1 MGEKNIVVQPA
12 GRTEDPG
19 ARLWQIWL
27 AVLLLGGT
35 LLSFWDSWVDLGI
48 SPVIP
53 MCLSLVT
60 MALTLAAGW
69 LRERDRRLSML
80 QFLPLLVLLGMLTV
94 GSPWRGAKAWIDLL
108 IAGWNREQNAGV
120 ALFAGQASLSD
131 CLSVACW
138 CSILCAEL
146 IGWMLRRRRTP
157 FCSSYAFFLIIV
169 MLLGGYFRP
178 LAAALLVGGILAY
191 GVSGRS
197 LWIPRRAVAAWSV
210 FFVFLLGLSLLMP
223 AGNLEGVAQ
232 FRERVAHDIHVLR
245 YGEDLLPQGDLREAD
260 QLKTGNGTLMRIET
274 GQKKAL
280 YLRSYVGTDY
290 ADGTFSPMAESAF
303 VGDNAGLLNWL
314 QRQGFQPQT
323 QVATYYSLC
332 GDTAPEENTVRIHVE
347 NGSRYAL
354 YLPASLENIRTGKM
368 DRDEG
373 THSSGL
379 LGSRRY
385 GFTEISGSRPSE
397 LLVAES
403 WVMEPVNADQ
413 SRYLQAEAV
422 YRNFVYENDTTVDA
436 DLAELMNG
444 IFWKDQEETGGIYSA
459 VTRIREVLRDA
470 VSYTERP
477 AAAPEGEDPIRYFLT
492 ESKVGNEMLYAAT
505 AVEALRAYGIPA
517 RYAEG
522 YYLSAE
528 ECRTGTAAV
537 TASNA
542 HAWVEVYFDGIGWM
556 SIDVTPGYFYDTLS
570 LQQMVALPD
579 DIEKT
584 SAAEQ
589 DEYDPN
595 TLGDDPQNGT
605 RRPEDGISA
614 SVWLRNALIRCLA
627 LLLVLPLLTLLAMEA
642 VRELRI
648 RWLKRA
654 YRKGDKRRRIELLEK
669 SIFRLLALRG
679 VPASLGWQTEQV
691 DRAVPEAV
699 PEALPGEYIRV
710 CQLLEQTI
718 YGDML
723 PEPYEER
730 TLLSF
735 VQKLS
740 NLPKNEPWR
749 TRSKLRYMPLSI

>member
-1 MGEKNIVVQPA
+1 
-12 GRTEDPG
+12 
-19 ARLWQIWL
+19 
-27 AVLLLGGT
+27 
-35 LLSFWDSWVDLGI
+35 
-48 SPVIP
+48 
-53 MCLSLVT
+53 
-60 MALTLAAGW
+60 
-69 LRERDRRLSML
+69 
-80 QFLPLLVLLGMLTV
+80 
-94 GSPWRGAKAWIDLL
+94 
-108 IAGWNREQNAGV
+108 
-120 ALFAGQASLSD
+120 
-131 CLSVACW
+131 
-138 CSILCAEL
+138 
-146 IGWMLRRRRTP
+146 
-157 FCSSYAFFLIIV
+157 
-169 MLLGGYFRP
+169 
-178 LAAALLVGGILAY
+178 
-191 GVSGRS
+191 
-197 LWIPRRAVAAWSV
+197 
-210 FFVFLLGLSLLMP
+210 
-223 AGNLEGVAQ
+223 
-232 FRERVAHDIHVLR
+232 
-245 YGEDLLPQGDLREAD
+245 
-260 QLKTGNGTLMRIET
+260 
-274 GQKKAL
+274 
-280 YLRSYVGTDY
+280 
-290 ADGTFSPMAESAF
+290 
-303 VGDNAGLLNWL
+303 
-314 QRQGFQPQT
+314 
-323 QVATYYSLC
+323 
-332 GDTAPEENTVRIHVE
+332 
-347 NGSRYAL
+347 
-354 YLPASLENIRTGKM
+354 M

-373 THSSGL
+373 TRSSGL
-379 LGSRRY
+379 LGRRRY
-385 GFTEISGSRPSE
+385 GFTEISGARPSE
-397 LLVAES
+397 LVVTEI
-403 WVMEPVNADQ
+403 WVTDPVNADQ

-436 DLAELMNG
+436 DLAELMNEL
-444 IFWKDQEETGGIYSA
+444 FWNDQEETGGIYSA
-459 VTRIREVLRDA
+459 VTRIREVLRDT

-537 TASNA
+537 TVSNA

-589 DEYDPN
+589 DEYDHN

-642 VRELRI
+642 VRGLRI

-691 DRAVPEAV
+691 DRAVTEAV
-699 PEALPGEYIRV
+699 PEVLPGEYTRV
-710 CQLLEQTI
+710 CHLLEQTV
-718 YGDML
+718 YGDVL
-723 PEPYEER
+723 PEVYEER
-730 TLLSF
+730 TLVSF